1 MKKRNRREPLFALA
15 LALCAALLLH
25 LAGAALRP
33 AHDTYGSTWRA
44 YLAEPPQSVDVLYL
58 GSSYAYCDINP
69 AVLYDETGLTG
80 YVMGGS
86 EQTLALTYWYLKEAL
101 RTQSPSAVVLEISGL
116 WFKPYQAFTQINVG
130 YMPFSPNKLGAVF
143 TASEPGLRLGL
154 LWDLYFYHSRWK
166 EVTPEDIRRAFSP
179 AKPDFYKGFTP
190 AVGVFD
196 QTGQGPFV
204 TPSAQPE
211 AVYADNLAWLGK
223 IAALCR
229 AEGITPVFTF
239 NPTYS
244 QRTAAEYARAR
255 SDVEALG
262 ADLLLYD
269 WSGCFAPLGLDP
281 ARHLYDGGHLNREG
295 AEIFSR
301 RLGRLLADELGVT
314 PRPQSGDNAAAWA
327 AAARHWLEHA

>member
-1 MKKRNRREPLFALA
+1 MKKRNWREPLFALA
-15 LALCAALLLH
+15 LVLCAALLLQ

-69 AVLYDETGLTG
+69 AVIYDETGLTG

-86 EQTLALTYWYLKEAL
+86 EQTLALTYWYLREAL

-166 EVTPEDIRRAFSP
+166 EVTPEDLRRALSP
-179 AKPDFYKGFTP
+179 AETDFYKGFTP

-196 QTGQGPFV
+196 QTAQGPFV
-204 TPSAQPE
+204 TRSAQPGE
-211 AVYADNLAWLGK
+211 VYADNLAWLGK

-229 AEGITPVFTF
+229 EEGITPVFTL

-244 QRTAAEYARAR
+244 QRTPAEYARAQA
-255 SDVEALG
+255 DVEALG
-262 ADLLLYD
+262 AVLYD
-269 WSGCFAPLGLDP
+269 WSCSFALLGLDP
-281 ARHLYDGGHLNREG
+281 TRHLYDGGHLNREG

-301 RLGRLLADELGVT
+301 RLGRLLADELGLS

-327 AAARHWLEHA
+327 AAARHWLEEDA

>member
-1 MKKRNRREPLFALA
+1 MKKRKWREPLSTLA
-15 LALCAALLLH
+15 LVLCAALLLQ
-25 LAGAALRP
+25 LAGTALRP

-44 YLAEPPQSVDVLYL
+44 YLAEPEDSVDVLYL
-58 GSSYAYCDINP
+58 GSSYAYCDVNP
-69 AVLYDETGLTG
+69 AVIYDETGLTG

-86 EQTLALTYWYLKEAL
+86 EQTLAITYWYLKEAL
-101 RTQSPSAVVLEISGL
+101 RTQSPSAVVLELSGL
-116 WFKPYQAFTQINVG
+116 WFKPYQAYTQINVG
-130 YMPFSPNKLGAVF
+130 YMPFSANKLGAVF

-166 EVTPEDIRRAFSP
+166 EVTPGEIVKAFSP
-179 AKPDFYKGFTP
+179 AEADFYKGFTP

-196 QTGQGPFV
+196 QTAGGPFV
-204 TPSAQPE
+204 TRSAQPE
-211 AVYADNLAWLGK
+211 EVYADNLAWLGK

-229 AEGITPVFTF
+229 AEGITPVFTI

-244 QRTAAEYARAR
+244 QHTPEEYARAAA
-255 SDVEALG
+255 DVEALG
-262 ADLLLYD
+262 EVMYD

-301 RLGRLLADELGVT
+301 RLGRLLADGVGLS
-314 PRPQSGDNAAAWA
+314 PRPQSGENAAAWA
-327 AAARHWLEHA
+327 AAARHWLEEDA